1 MPQQEAEENQQ
12 PQEEVEVFPL
22 QDIPIEMEDEPLHD
36 GEHLCG
42 DPTCFCHTIGYH
54 S

>member
-22 QDIPIEMEDEPLHD
+22 QDIPIEMEDELL
-36 GEHLCG
+36 GHLPCAMAL
-42 DPTCFCHTIGYH
+42 PTNL
-54 S
+54 